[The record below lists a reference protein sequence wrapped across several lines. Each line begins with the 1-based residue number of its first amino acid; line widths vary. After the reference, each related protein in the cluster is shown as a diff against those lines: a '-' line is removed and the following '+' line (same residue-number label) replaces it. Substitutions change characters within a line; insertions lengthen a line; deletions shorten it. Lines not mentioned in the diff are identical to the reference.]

1 MSACTESAAVAP
13 LAQGPAHEVASLAHG
28 LAHEVAALT
37 AARGVATD
45 AISALGGARAAA
57 FSEVTWNAI
66 DLMIDTRKARIAS
79 LGAQVAGHA

>member
-37 AARGVATD
+37 D
-45 AISALGGARAAA
+45 AKGKFPLWPSVRETLDR
-57 FSEVTWNAI
+57 
-66 DLMIDTRKARIAS
+66 MIDDRKARIES